1 MNIDIRTGTDEDAG
15 VVADIYISSR
25 ERHVA
30 FAPLAHANDGVRR
43 WIRDVLL
50 PGGKVR
56 VATVDGAVVGMV
68 ANSHDEGLDWID
80 HLYVAPDLVG
90 KGIGAALLRDA
101 LGGLGRPVRLW
112 TFQDN
117 HGARRFYKRNGC
129 RELELTNGESNEEK
143 CPDVLC
149 ELL

>member
-1 MNIDIRTGTDEDAG
+1 M
-15 VVADIYISSR
+15 
-25 ERHVA
+25 
-30 FAPLAHANDGVRR
+30 
-43 WIRDVLL
+43 

-56 VATVDGAVVGMV
+56 VATLDSAVVGMV
-68 ANSHDEGLDWID
+68 ATSHDEGLDWID

-90 KGIGAALLRDA
+90 KGIGTSLLRDA

-117 HGARRFYKRNGC
+117 HGARRFYKRNGFG
-129 RELELTNGESNEEK
+129 ELELTNGENNEEK